1 MELIGP
7 TQYVRC
13 LLYTHKTCVPCKR
26 VEYSNTDGRLIKQ
39 LIKARELG
47 SETRRLSF
55 GKNCSTHRREGEE
68 REKGLR
74 GGRKRISAIGQECV
88 KICPLPATP
97 ATNTNTP
104 QSPLLL
110 FLCRFSV
117 RIFTHLKNVLKSKA
131 AAFRAGIPSQKDV
144 VRMCDKSAR
153 RSTFNV
159 RPSPECRPAVGTLFF
174 FFFFRSSVCYHAK
187 LMLNESREP

>member
-104 QSPLLL
+104 PIPPPPFPVPLLRSYFHSSEKCL
-110 FLCRFSV
+110 EIESSRVQS
-117 RIFTHLKNVLKSKA
+117 RNSFTE
-131 AAFRAGIPSQKDV
+131 RCSQDV
-144 VRMCDKSAR
+144 
-153 RSTFNV
+153 
-159 RPSPECRPAVGTLFF
+159 
-174 FFFFRSSVCYHAK
+174 
-187 LMLNESREP
+187 